1 MVILG
6 IIDIILFIIV
16 GISVL
21 YLFVYAFYSLKGW
34 KLKYPQS
41 KRLYNFAILIPAY
54 KEDNI
59 IEKTIRSLLLQDY
72 PRELYNIV
80 VISDQMSEDVNDKLR
95 KLPITLLTPVF
106 NKSSKANALNFAMDY
121 LKNELLHKKIKY
133 EIITILDSDNI
144 VESDYLRDISNAFNQ
159 DIKAIQAHRIA
170 KNRDT
175 QTAILDAVS
184 EEINNSIFRKG
195 HVNMGVSSALIGS
208 GMAFDFNWFAQN
220 IKNASTAG
228 EDKELEVMLLKQ
240 GIYIDYLNDTLVYD
254 EKVAQSKAFY
264 NQRRRWLAAQFS
276 VLVSSIKELPGA
288 IKNGNVD
295 YCDKLFQWMLL
306 PRAVLLML
314 LCIMSVVTL
323 IIEWSWAVKWWALLL
338 MLLFA
343 LAFSIPDYLVDKQFK
358 KSISHIPLL
367 AIMMFFNLF
376 RLRGVNKKFIHTQK
390 KVI

>member
-159 DIKAIQAHRIA
+159 DIKAIQTHRIA

-314 LCIMSVVTL
+314 LCIMSVVPL

>member
-314 LCIMSVVTL
+314 LCIMSIVTL